1 MTMEGEL
8 KMLETEYQTKMD
20 AMRREMRTLPS
31 LNNADDSTKFYKGVE
46 GVEVELIEA
55 PLNPY
60 KVLFELAVATWGDE
74 RFETQWA
81 RTSPENR
88 FRVVKAVLS
97 GHALPTILESIN
109 FQFIVRKV
117 SRAAFDQHARQ
128 RFSCFFS
135 IGTRD
140 NSRLDAGVRIPTTF
154 YHENPTPEQAQL
166 LEDVK
171 AHHLNFKK
179 LYKRILNSGMSF
191 EDARVVVPE
200 AVTHHYKFASNYSA
214 LKMFL
219 GQRLQACE
227 MADIVATA
235 ILVRLRVEERFPL
248 LASHLTPGCDKAKK
262 CTYRGQLSST
272 DTTSVDMFSALFSG
286 CERWPDRIPYATFH
300 TPCSSYEK
308 INTELG
314 TDFKNPKDWV
324 NYKTL
329 ESLPNSDMIRFGE
342 GWEFVGDQWKRVD
355 ERALA

>member
-1 MTMEGEL
+1 MDGEL
-8 KMLETEYQTKMD
+8 KMLETEYQVKMD
-20 AMRREMRTLPS
+20 AMRRDMRTLPS
-31 LNNADDSTKFYKGVE
+31 LNNTDDSTTFYKGCE
-46 GVEVELIEA
+46 GIDVELIEA
-55 PLNPY
+55 PRNPY
-60 KVLFELAVATWGDE
+60 KVLFELAVATWGNE
-74 RFETQWA
+74 RFETQWE

-97 GHALPTILESIN
+97 GHALPTLLESIN
-109 FQFIVRKV
+109 FQFIVRRV

-128 RFSCFFS
+128 RFSAFFS

-171 AHHLNFKK
+171 AHHLNFKS
-179 LYKRILNSGMSF
+179 LYKRILDAGLSF

-200 AVTHHYKFASNYSA
+200 AVTHHYKFVSNYSA

-219 GQRLQACE
+219 AQRLQACE
-227 MADIVATA
+227 MADIVGTA
-235 ILVRLRVEERFPL
+235 ILIRQRIDEKFPL

-262 CTYRGQLSST
+262 CTYRGQLASA
-272 DTTSVDMFSALFSG
+272 DTTAVDMFSALFSG

-308 INTELG
+308 INQELG
-314 TDFKNPKDWV
+314 TDFRGPKDWV
-324 NYKTL
+324 HYKDFA
-329 ESLPNSDMIRFGE
+329 SLTPSDLAMMTE
-342 GWEFVGDQWKRVD
+342 GWNP
-355 ERALA
+355 

>member
-1 MTMEGEL
+1 MQGEL

-20 AMRREMRTLPS
+20 EARREMKTLPC

-46 GVEVELIEA
+46 GVEVELIQA
-55 PLNPY
+55 PTNPY
-60 KVLFELAVATWGDE
+60 QVLFELAVATWGDE

-88 FRVVKAVLS
+88 FKVVKAVLS
-97 GHALPTILESIN
+97 GHALPTLLESIN
-109 FQFIVRKV
+109 FQFVVRNV

-128 RFSCFFS
+128 RFSAFFS

-140 NSRLDAGVRIPTTF
+140 NSRLGHGVRIPTTF
-154 YHENPTPEQAQL
+154 YHEDPTHEQAQL

-171 AHHLNFKK
+171 SHHLNGKK
-179 LYKRILNSGMSF
+179 LYKRILEAGLSF

-200 AVTHHYKFASNYSA
+200 ATTHHYKFASNYSA

-235 ILVRLRVEERFPL
+235 ILVRLRIEEKFPL

-272 DTTSVDMFSALFSG
+272 DVTGVDMFSALFSG

-308 INTELG
+308 INAELK
-314 TDFKNPKDWV
+314 TDFRGPKDWV
-324 NYKTL
+324 HYKDF
-329 ESLPNSDMIRFGE
+329 ESLTPSDRAAFVD
-342 GWEFVGDQWKRVD
+342 GWELVNGKWEVVGW
-355 ERALA
+355 

>member
-1 MTMEGEL
+1 MEGEL

-20 AMRREMRTLPS
+20 AARREMKTLPC

-46 GVEVELIEA
+46 GIEVELIQV
-55 PLNPY
+55 PTNPY

-74 RFETQWA
+74 RFETQWP

-97 GHALPTILESIN
+97 GQALPTILESIN
-109 FQFIVRKV
+109 FQFIVRNV

-128 RFSCFFS
+128 RFSAFFS

-140 NSRLDAGVRIPTTF
+140 NSRLGHGVRIPTTF
-154 YHENPTPEQAQL
+154 YHEGASPEQARL

-171 AHHLNFKK
+171 AHHLNGKA
-179 LYKRILNSGMSF
+179 LYKRILEAGMSF

-200 AVTHHYKFASNYSA
+200 ATTHHYKFASNYSA

-227 MADIVATA
+227 MADVVATA
-235 ILVRLRVEERFPL
+235 ILVLESVNGLFPL

-262 CTYRGQLSST
+262 CTYRGQLTSEAPTST
-272 DTTSVDMFSALFSG
+272 DMFSALFSG

-308 INTELG
+308 INAELG
-314 TDFKNPKDWV
+314 TDFRGPKDWV
-324 NYKTL
+324 HYKTFDAL
-329 ESLPNSDMIRFGE
+329 DHKDMTLMCE
-342 GWEFVGDQWKRVD
+342 EWVPE
-355 ERALA
+355 